1 MEFFCMTHAAYQ
13 GAHPTGEQTLPP
25 TVAVL
30 LAAGKSTRMRSR
42 LPKPLHPL
50 CGLPVTA
57 HVVRACWEAGVERV
71 VVVVGHEAERV
82 RAGLVEATP
91 EGYSLEFV
99 HQERPL
105 GTGDAVRAAQSLLE
119 SWPHTVLVLAGDTP
133 LLRPPT
139 LRRLVEARVQAHVPV
154 AMLTMELQNPTG
166 YGRIIRDEKGHVIGI
181 VEERDATPE
190 QRRCRECNPSI
201 YAFDGPRLWK
211 ALAQLRPNN
220 AQGEYYLTDVIGWFV
235 QQGAPVETVAIED
248 PNEALGINTRVELAQ
263 AAALLRA
270 RLLENLMLS
279 GVTVVDPMS
288 TWVDVDVTVGQDSVI
303 QPNTLLLRGT
313 QVGEECVLGPFARIE
328 GCRLGNR
335 VQVYASWLA
344 DSVLEDDVRVGPYA
358 QIRPNSHLG
367 AGVRIGNFVELK
379 NAMLGPRA
387 QASHLSYLGDAEIGE
402 GTNIGAGTITCNYD
416 GFQKHRTQIGPRAFV
431 GSHST
436 LVAPVEIGEGAFIAA
451 GSVITANVPADA
463 LAIAR
468 SHQIVKEGWAADY
481 RRRKAGKGE
490 QKNTS
495 K

>member
-1 MEFFCMTHAAYQ
+1 MTHATYQ
-13 GAHPTGEQTLPP
+13 DVSSEGEQPLPP

-42 LPKPLHPL
+42 LPKSLHPL

-57 HVVRACWEAGVERV
+57 HVVRACREAGVERV
-71 VVVVGHEAERV
+71 IVVVGHEAERV
-82 RAGLVEATP
+82 RSGLIEAIP
-91 EGYSLEFV
+91 DGHLLEFA

-105 GTGDAVRAAQSLLE
+105 GTGDAVRAAQSLLA

-133 LLRPPT
+133 LLRPQT
-139 LRRLVEARVQAHVPV
+139 LRQLVETRVRTHVPAV
-154 AMLTMELQNPTG
+154 MLTMELQNPTG
-166 YGRIIRDEKGHVIGI
+166 YGRILRDEKGRVIGV

-190 QRRCRECNPSI
+190 QRRCCECNSSI
-201 YAFDGPRLWK
+201 YAFDGSRLWE

-235 QQGAPVETVAIED
+235 QQGAPVETVALED
-248 PNEALGINTRVELAQ
+248 PKEALGINTRVELAQ
-263 AAALLRA
+263 VAALLRA
-270 RLLENLMLS
+270 RLLEDLMLS

-288 TWVDVDVTVGQDSVI
+288 TWIDVDVTVGQDSVI
-303 QPNTLLLRGT
+303 HPNTLLLRGT

-335 VQVYASWLA
+335 VQVYASWLL

-358 QIRPNSHLG
+358 QVRPNSHLG

-379 NAMLGPRA
+379 NATLGPRV
-387 QASHLSYLGDAEIGE
+387 QASHLSYLGDVEIGE

-416 GFQKHRTQIGPRAFV
+416 GYQKHRTRIGSRAFI

-436 LVAPVEIGEGAFIAA
+436 LVAPVEVGEGAFVAA

-468 SHQIVKEGWAADY
+468 SYQTVKEGWAADY
-481 RRRKAGKGE
+481 RQRKANKGE
-490 QKNTS
+490 QKNAS